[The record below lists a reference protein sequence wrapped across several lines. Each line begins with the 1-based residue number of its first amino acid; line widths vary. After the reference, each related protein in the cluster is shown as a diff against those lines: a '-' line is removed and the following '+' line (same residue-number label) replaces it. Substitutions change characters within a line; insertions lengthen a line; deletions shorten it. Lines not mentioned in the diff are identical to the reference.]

1 MFRDVETLGQM
12 QKMLSFAVG
21 IAALTLASVAAAQF
35 DGPAPLAWRW
45 QQSSTSAPGGS
56 PLVLGDTIYQSLGGR
71 VFSLDKDTGNLR
83 WRFPAV
89 DPMEGTFR
97 SAPIL
102 AAGTLVAA
110 CDNKVIVGVDPVTGD
125 SKWTFATDAPV
136 YGQPVVV
143 GKFVVAALSDNTLVA
158 LNPVDG
164 TPVWTAPYKI
174 YDGVQGSI
182 GAFGDDVIICTANFK
197 VISLNINTRKF
208 DWTRQFSQLPPAAT
222 PVVLGDRIYITSG
235 PYLVALNASS
245 GFPIWQVDT
254 LMQLAFAPACSAS
267 GIMVVSNDG
276 QAKLYSLNRTLIT
289 KKAIDL
295 GSIPITRP
303 TPVGTKF
310 IVPTSNGG
318 VVLIDP
324 ASGKKIWNYVI
335 HPIDE
340 TVRSTSTS
348 GSQAGGQR
356 GKGGPGGSGPGG
368 GTGGGAGGA
377 GGIGGQNGKKDDKVY
392 FVQASAPAIL
402 DGSTLLI
409 PAKDG
414 SLLAFDSN
422 LGVDLT
428 PPTAK
433 MLFPNPGEQVNGL
446 PPLVLLFKVED
457 DNSGVNK
464 DSLKVDVDGKN
475 LDYTFTKEGLIL
487 IRFSMSG
494 NNQSLPN
501 GRHNFTVTVSDWMGN
516 EGKTTFALVIDN
528 LLPKIVLPGQEEN
541 KNRQGPGGGLGG
553 GGGGGGNDQGG
564 GGGGG

>member
-1 MFRDVETLGQM
+1 M

-45 QQSSTSAPGGS
+45 QQSSTTAPGGS

-71 VFSLDKDTGNLR
+71 VFSLDKDTGNLK

-89 DPMEGTFR
+89 DPMEGSFR

-102 AAGTLVAA
+102 SAGTLVAA
-110 CDNKVIVGVDPVTGD
+110 CDNKLIVGIDPVTGD
-125 SKWTFATDAPV
+125 SKWTYETPAAV
-136 YGQPVVV
+136 YGQPIQV
-143 GKFVVAALSDNTLVA
+143 GKFVVAALSDNTIVA
-158 LNPVDG
+158 INPVDG
-164 TPVWTAPYKI
+164 SPIWSAPYKM
-174 YDGVQGSI
+174 YDGVQGFL
-182 GAFGDDVIICTANFK
+182 GAFGDDILVCTANFK
-197 VISLNINTRKF
+197 LIALNVATRKF

-235 PYLVALNASS
+235 PYLVALSAVS
-245 GFPIWQVDT
+245 GFPMWQVDT
-254 LMQLAFAPACSAS
+254 GMQLAFAPACSAS
-267 GIMVVSNDG
+267 GIMVVSVDG
-276 QAKLYSLNRTLIT
+276 QAKLYDLNRTLLT
-289 KKAIDL
+289 KKPLDL
-295 GSIPITRP
+295 GSVPITRP
-303 TPVGTKF
+303 TPVGSKF

-318 VVLIDP
+318 IVLVDP

-340 TVRSTSTS
+340 TVRTASTT
-348 GSQAGGQR
+348 GSQAGG
-356 GKGGPGGSGPGG
+356 KGGRGG
-368 GTGGGAGGA
+368 GPGAGGA
-377 GGIGGQNGKKDDKVY
+377 GGGGVAGGGSFSPGGAGGGAGGQNSKKDDKVY
-392 FVQASAPAIL
+392 FVQASAPAVL
-402 DGSTLLI
+402 DGQTLLI

-414 SLLAFDSN
+414 SLLAFDST

-428 PPTAK
+428 PPTSK

-457 DNSGVNK
+457 DDSGVNK
-464 DSLKVDVDGKN
+464 DSLKIDVDGHN

-487 IRFSMSG
+487 VRFSTTG

-516 EGKTTFALVIDN
+516 EGKTTYALIIDN
-528 LLPKIVLPGQEEN
+528 LLPKIILPGQEEN
-541 KNRQGPGGGLGG
+541 KNGQGRGGLGKGG
-553 GGGGGGNDQGG
+553 GGGFGGGAGGDDQGG
-564 GGGGG
+564 G